1 MLHAFVQTGSQSQ
14 CTAARPRGLSFHEPE
29 GRARQSPARRLCIAK
44 LRRARS
50 DAPYRFMVPMHAPM
64 RKGASMNRP
73 STESQQAFESGA
85 EDARTPNAV
94 ARSADSASAK
104 RLECVRFIGA
114 FGPALR
120 LRGSW
125 SLCRAVGPR
134 GLSMNRRVLPASCR
148 RSWDAPPRSPSQPKA
163 R

>member
-1 MLHAFVQTGSQSQ
+1 MS
-14 CTAARPRGLSFHEPE
+14 
-29 GRARQSPARRLCIAK
+29 
-44 LRRARS
+44 
-50 DAPYRFMVPMHAPM
+50 
-64 RKGASMNRP
+64 RP

-94 ARSADSASAK
+94 AQSADSANAK

-114 FGPALR
+114 FRPAPR

-134 GLSMNRRVLPASCR
+134 GLSMNRWKPRQVLECASPR
-148 RSWDAPPRSPSQPKA
+148 RYRAIHR
-163 R
+163 